1 MEGTAFALEEREVCG
16 DGALGGEAGRF
27 AGAGSGVEGGFE
39 FRGAEGD

>member
-1 MEGTAFALEEREVCG
+1 MEGTAFALEEGEVCG
-16 DGALGGEAGRF
+16 EAALGGEARGF